1 MGITVT
7 YKIRSSAERLVC
19 GLREY
24 APPNGIKVYSATTG
38 QLLRVEP
45 PPENDNK
52 FKDRTRNE
60 QG

>member
-24 APPNGIKVYSATTG
+24 APPNEIKVYSATTG

-45 PPENDNK
+45 PPDAQDDKKGEG
-52 FKDRTRNE
+52 NE
-60 QG
+60 R